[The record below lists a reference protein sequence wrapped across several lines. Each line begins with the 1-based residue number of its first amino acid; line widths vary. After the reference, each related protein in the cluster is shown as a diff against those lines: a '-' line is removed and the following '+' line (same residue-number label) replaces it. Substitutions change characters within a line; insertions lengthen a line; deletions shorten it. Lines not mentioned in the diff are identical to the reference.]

1 MQQHTLRITAQD
13 QPTVLERLLQV
24 TRYRGFIVTGM
35 TMFGRVDESV
45 LDIELTVQSEKSIDH
60 LHNQLNKLIDVD
72 GISVK
77 KCDALQCPT

>member
-1 MQQHTLRITAQD
+1 
-13 QPTVLERLLQV
+13 
-24 TRYRGFIVTGM
+24 
-35 TMFGRVDESV
+35 MFGRVDESV

-77 KCDALQCPT
+77 KSDALQCPT